1 MSSSSIAV
9 GRAATEDVAA
19 IAQFNIAM
27 AAETEDLALDP
38 QTVHAGVAAVV
49 SDDRRGFYLVA
60 RSDGKAVGSL
70 MITYEW
76 SDWRNGNLW
85 WIQSVYVKSDYRRR
99 GVYREMYL
107 SVKKLASSQKDICGF
122 RLYVEKDNL
131 IAQKTYR
138 TLDMEETPYLLF
150 EEELPTNS

>member
-60 RSDGKAVGSL
+60 RSDGKAIGSL

-85 WIQSVYVKSDYRRR
+85 WIQSVYVAPSARKQGIFRLLYDNVISLAKQSGDAA
-99 GVYREMYL
+99 GV
-107 SVKKLASSQKDICGF
+107 
-122 RLYVEKDNL
+122 RLYVEKDNRG
-131 IAQKTYR
+131 AQEVYR
-138 TLDMEETPYLLF
+138 KLGMSETAYRVF
-150 EEELPTNS
+150 EIIL

>member
-49 SDDRRGFYLVA
+49 SDDRHGFYLVA

-85 WIQSVYVKSDYRRR
+85 WIQSVYVVPSARKQGIFRLLYDNVISLAKQSGNAA
-99 GVYREMYL
+99 GV
-107 SVKKLASSQKDICGF
+107 
-122 RLYVEKDNL
+122 RLYVEKDNHG
-131 IAQKTYR
+131 AQEVYR
-138 TLDMEETPYLLF
+138 KLGMSETAYRVF
-150 EEELPTNS
+150 EIIL

>member
-60 RSDGKAVGSL
+60 RSGGKAVGSL

-85 WIQSVYVKSDYRRR
+85 WIQSVYVVSSARKQGIFRLLYDNVISLAKQR
-99 GVYREMYL
+99 GDAAGV
-107 SVKKLASSQKDICGF
+107 
-122 RLYVEKDNL
+122 RLYVEKDNRG
-131 IAQKTYR
+131 AQEVYR
-138 TLDMEETPYLLF
+138 KLGMSETAYRVF
-150 EEELPTNS
+150 EIIL

>member
-1 MSSSSIAV
+1 MSSSSIAI
-9 GRAATEDVAA
+9 GRAATEDVTA

-49 SDDRRGFYLVA
+49 RDDRRGFYLVA
-60 RSDGKAVGSL
+60 RSDGEAVGSL

-85 WIQSVYVKSDYRRR
+85 WIQSVYVVPSARKQGIFRLLYDNVISLAKQSGDAA
-99 GVYREMYL
+99 GV
-107 SVKKLASSQKDICGF
+107 
-122 RLYVEKDNL
+122 RLYVEKDNRG
-131 IAQKTYR
+131 AQEVYR
-138 TLDMEETPYLLF
+138 KLGMSETAYRVF
-150 EEELPTNS
+150 EIIL

>member
-85 WIQSVYVKSDYRRR
+85 WIQSVYVVSSARKQGIFRLLYDNVISLAKQSGDAA
-99 GVYREMYL
+99 GV
-107 SVKKLASSQKDICGF
+107 
-122 RLYVEKDNL
+122 RLYVEKDNRG
-131 IAQKTYR
+131 AQEVYR
-138 TLDMEETPYLLF
+138 KLGMSETAYRVF
-150 EEELPTNS
+150 EIIL

>member
-1 MSSSSIAV
+1 VSSSSIAV

-85 WIQSVYVKSDYRRR
+85 WIQSVYVVPSARKQGIFRLLYDNVISLAKQSGDAA
-99 GVYREMYL
+99 GV
-107 SVKKLASSQKDICGF
+107 
-122 RLYVEKDNL
+122 RLYVEKDNRG
-131 IAQKTYR
+131 AQEVYR
-138 TLDMEETPYLLF
+138 KLGMSETAYRVF
-150 EEELPTNS
+150 EIIL

>member
-9 GRAATEDVAA
+9 GRATTEDVAA

-85 WIQSVYVKSDYRRR
+85 WIQSVYVVPSARKQGIFRLLYDNVISLAKQSGDAA
-99 GVYREMYL
+99 GV
-107 SVKKLASSQKDICGF
+107 
-122 RLYVEKDNL
+122 RLYVEKDNRG
-131 IAQKTYR
+131 AQEVYGKLGMSETAYR
-138 TLDMEETPYLLF
+138 VF
-150 EEELPTNS
+150 EIIL

>member
-19 IAQFNIAM
+19 ITQFNIAM

-85 WIQSVYVKSDYRRR
+85 WIQSVYVVPSARKQGIFRLLYDNVISLAKQSGDAA
-99 GVYREMYL
+99 GV
-107 SVKKLASSQKDICGF
+107 
-122 RLYVEKDNL
+122 RLYVEKDNRS
-131 IAQKTYR
+131 AQEVYR
-138 TLDMEETPYLLF
+138 KLGMSETAYRVF
-150 EEELPTNS
+150 EIIL

>member
-9 GRAATEDVAA
+9 GRATTEDVAA

-85 WIQSVYVKSDYRRR
+85 WIQSVYVVPSARKQGIFRLLYDNVISLAKQSGDAA
-99 GVYREMYL
+99 GV
-107 SVKKLASSQKDICGF
+107 
-122 RLYVEKDNL
+122 RLYVEKDNRG
-131 IAQKTYR
+131 AQEVYR
-138 TLDMEETPYLLF
+138 KLGMSETAYRVF
-150 EEELPTNS
+150 EIIL

>member
-70 MITYEW
+70 MVTYEW

-85 WIQSVYVKSDYRRR
+85 WIQSVYVAPSARKQGIFRLLYDNVISLAKQSGDAA
-99 GVYREMYL
+99 GV
-107 SVKKLASSQKDICGF
+107 
-122 RLYVEKDNL
+122 RLYVEKDNRG
-131 IAQKTYR
+131 AQEVYR
-138 TLDMEETPYLLF
+138 KLGMSETAYRVF
-150 EEELPTNS
+150 EIIL

>member
-19 IAQFNIAM
+19 IAQFNSAM

-85 WIQSVYVKSDYRRR
+85 WIQSVYVMPSARKQGIFRLLYDNVISLAKQDGDAA
-99 GVYREMYL
+99 GV
-107 SVKKLASSQKDICGF
+107 
-122 RLYVEKDNL
+122 RLYVEKDNRG
-131 IAQKTYR
+131 AQEVYR
-138 TLDMEETPYLLF
+138 KLGMSETAYRVF
-150 EEELPTNS
+150 EIIF

>member
-27 AAETEDLALDP
+27 AAETEDLDLDP

-60 RSDGKAVGSL
+60 RSDGKTVGSL

-85 WIQSVYVKSDYRRR
+85 WIQSVYVVPSARKQGIFRLLYDNVISLAKQSGDAA
-99 GVYREMYL
+99 GV
-107 SVKKLASSQKDICGF
+107 
-122 RLYVEKDNL
+122 RLYVEKDNRG
-131 IAQKTYR
+131 AQEVYR
-138 TLDMEETPYLLF
+138 KLGMSETAYRVF
-150 EEELPTNS
+150 EIIL

>member
-1 MSSSSIAV
+1 MSSRSFAV
-9 GRAATEDVAA
+9 DRAATEDVAA

-38 QTVHAGVAAVV
+38 ATVHAGVAAVV

-85 WIQSVYVKSDYRRR
+85 WIQSVYVMPSWRKQGIFRLLYDNVIS
-99 GVYREMYL
+99 
-107 SVKKLASSQKDICGF
+107 LAKESGDAAGI
-122 RLYVEKDNL
+122 RLYVEKDNHD
-131 IAQKTYR
+131 AQGVYQKLGMSQTAYR
-138 TLDMEETPYLLF
+138 LF
-150 EEELPTNS
+150 ETIF

>member
-1 MSSSSIAV
+1 VSSSSIAV

-49 SDDRRGFYLVA
+49 SDDRHGFYLVA

-85 WIQSVYVKSDYRRR
+85 WIQSVYVVPSARKQGIFRLLYDNVISLAKQDGDAA
-99 GVYREMYL
+99 GV
-107 SVKKLASSQKDICGF
+107 
-122 RLYVEKDNL
+122 RLYVEKDNRG
-131 IAQKTYR
+131 AQEVYR
-138 TLDMEETPYLLF
+138 KLGMSETAYRVF
-150 EEELPTNS
+150 EIIF

>member
-9 GRAATEDVAA
+9 GRATTEDVAA

-60 RSDGKAVGSL
+60 RSDGEAVGSL

-85 WIQSVYVKSDYRRR
+85 WIQSVYVVPSARKQGIFRLLYDNVISLAKQSGDAA
-99 GVYREMYL
+99 GV
-107 SVKKLASSQKDICGF
+107 
-122 RLYVEKDNL
+122 RLYVEKDNRG
-131 IAQKTYR
+131 AQEVYR
-138 TLDMEETPYLLF
+138 KLGMSETAYRVF
-150 EEELPTNS
+150 EIIL

>member
-9 GRAATEDVAA
+9 GRATTEDVAA

-60 RSDGKAVGSL
+60 RSDGKAIGSL

-85 WIQSVYVKSDYRRR
+85 WIQSVYVVPSARKQGIFRLLYDNVISLAKQSGDAA
-99 GVYREMYL
+99 GV
-107 SVKKLASSQKDICGF
+107 
-122 RLYVEKDNL
+122 RLYVEKDNRG
-131 IAQKTYR
+131 AQEVYR
-138 TLDMEETPYLLF
+138 KLGMSETAYRVF
-150 EEELPTNS
+150 EIIL

>member
-85 WIQSVYVKSDYRRR
+85 WIQSVYVVPSARKQGIFRLLYDDVISLAKQSGDAA
-99 GVYREMYL
+99 GV
-107 SVKKLASSQKDICGF
+107 
-122 RLYVEKDNL
+122 RLYVEKDNRG
-131 IAQKTYR
+131 AQAVYR
-138 TLDMEETPYLLF
+138 KLGMSETAYRVF
-150 EEELPTNS
+150 EIIL

>member
-9 GRAATEDVAA
+9 GRATTEDVAA

-85 WIQSVYVKSDYRRR
+85 WIQSVYVVPSARKQGIFRLLYDNVITLAKQSGDAA
-99 GVYREMYL
+99 GV
-107 SVKKLASSQKDICGF
+107 
-122 RLYVEKDNL
+122 RLYVEKDNRG
-131 IAQKTYR
+131 AQEVYR
-138 TLDMEETPYLLF
+138 KLGMAETAYRVF
-150 EEELPTNS
+150 EIIF

>member
-9 GRAATEDVAA
+9 GRATTEDVAA
-19 IAQFNIAM
+19 ITQFNIAM

-49 SDDRRGFYLVA
+49 SEDRRGFYLVA

-85 WIQSVYVKSDYRRR
+85 WIQSVYVVPSARKQGIFRLLYDNVISLAKQSGDAA
-99 GVYREMYL
+99 GV
-107 SVKKLASSQKDICGF
+107 
-122 RLYVEKDNL
+122 RLYVEKDNRG
-131 IAQKTYR
+131 AQEVYR
-138 TLDMEETPYLLF
+138 KLGMSETAYRVF
-150 EEELPTNS
+150 EIIL

>member
-49 SDDRRGFYLVA
+49 SDDRHGFYLVA

-85 WIQSVYVKSDYRRR
+85 WIQSVYVVPSARKQGIFRLLYDNVISLAKQDGDAA
-99 GVYREMYL
+99 GV
-107 SVKKLASSQKDICGF
+107 
-122 RLYVEKDNL
+122 RLYVEKDNRG
-131 IAQKTYR
+131 AQEVYR
-138 TLDMEETPYLLF
+138 KLGMSETAYRVF
-150 EEELPTNS
+150 EIIF

>member
-49 SDDRRGFYLVA
+49 SDDRRGF
-60 RSDGKAVGSL
+60 
-70 MITYEW
+70 
-76 SDWRNGNLW
+76 
-85 WIQSVYVKSDYRRR
+85 
-99 GVYREMYL
+99 
-107 SVKKLASSQKDICGF
+107 
-122 RLYVEKDNL
+122 
-131 IAQKTYR
+131 
-138 TLDMEETPYLLF
+138 
-150 EEELPTNS
+150 

>member
-49 SDDRRGFYLVA
+49 IAG
-60 RSDGKAVGSL
+60 
-70 MITYEW
+70 
-76 SDWRNGNLW
+76 W
-85 WIQSVYVKSDYRRR
+85 W
-99 GVYREMYL
+99 
-107 SVKKLASSQKDICGF
+107 
-122 RLYVEKDNL
+122 
-131 IAQKTYR
+131 
-138 TLDMEETPYLLF
+138 
-150 EEELPTNS
+150 

>member
-38 QTVHAGVAAVV
+38 QPVHAGVAAVV
-49 SDDRRGFYLVA
+49 SADRRGFYLVA

-85 WIQSVYVKSDYRRR
+85 WIQSVYVVPSSRKQGIFRLLYDNVIS
-99 GVYREMYL
+99 
-107 SVKKLASSQKDICGF
+107 LAKESGDAAGI
-122 RLYVEKDNL
+122 RLYVEKDNRG
-131 IAQKTYR
+131 AQEVYR
-138 TLDMEETPYLLF
+138 KLGMSETAYRVF
-150 EEELPTNS
+150 EVIL

>member
-76 SDWRNGNLW
+76 SAWRNGNLW
-85 WIQSVYVKSDYRRR
+85 WIQSVYVVPSARKQGSFRLLYDNVISLAKKSGDAA
-99 GVYREMYL
+99 GV
-107 SVKKLASSQKDICGF
+107 
-122 RLYVEKDNL
+122 RLYVEKDNRGAQELSL
-131 IAQKTYR
+131 IHI
-138 TLDMEETPYLLF
+138 
-150 EEELPTNS
+150 

>member
-9 GRAATEDVAA
+9 GRATTEDVAA
-19 IAQFNIAM
+19 ITQFNIAR

-85 WIQSVYVKSDYRRR
+85 WIQSVYVAPSARKQGIFRLLYDNVISLAKQSGDAA
-99 GVYREMYL
+99 GV
-107 SVKKLASSQKDICGF
+107 
-122 RLYVEKDNL
+122 RLYVEKDNRG
-131 IAQKTYR
+131 AQEVYR
-138 TLDMEETPYLLF
+138 KLGMSETAYRVF
-150 EEELPTNS
+150 EIIL

>member
-9 GRAATEDVAA
+9 GRATTEDVAA

-85 WIQSVYVKSDYRRR
+85 WIQSVYV
-99 GVYREMYL
+99 VP
-107 SVKKLASSQKDICGF
+107 SSRKQGIF
-122 RLYVEKDNL
+122 RLLYDTVPWAL
-131 IAQKTYR
+131 HRQAWTCRR
-138 TLDMEETPYLLF
+138 TRTSPF
-150 EEELPTNS
+150 PGISFTGIRAPSHGG

>member
-19 IAQFNIAM
+19 ITQFNIAM
-27 AAETEDLALDP
+27 AAETEDLTLDP

-85 WIQSVYVKSDYRRR
+85 WIQSVYVVPSARKQGIFRLLYDNVIYLAKQR
-99 GVYREMYL
+99 GDAAGV
-107 SVKKLASSQKDICGF
+107 
-122 RLYVEKDNL
+122 RLYVEKDNRG
-131 IAQKTYR
+131 AQEVYQKLGMSETAYR
-138 TLDMEETPYLLF
+138 VF
-150 EEELPTNS
+150 EIIL

>member
-49 SDDRRGFYLVA
+49 SDNRRGFYLVA

-85 WIQSVYVKSDYRRR
+85 WIQSVYVVPSARKQGIFRLLYDNVISLAKQSGDAA
-99 GVYREMYL
+99 GV
-107 SVKKLASSQKDICGF
+107 
-122 RLYVEKDNL
+122 RLYVEKDNHG
-131 IAQKTYR
+131 AQEVYR
-138 TLDMEETPYLLF
+138 KLGMSETAYRVF
-150 EEELPTNS
+150 EIIL

>member
-9 GRAATEDVAA
+9 GGATTEDVAA

-85 WIQSVYVKSDYRRR
+85 WIQSVYVVPSARKQGIFRLLYNSVISLAKQSGDAA
-99 GVYREMYL
+99 GV
-107 SVKKLASSQKDICGF
+107 
-122 RLYVEKDNL
+122 RLYVEKDNRG
-131 IAQKTYR
+131 AQEVYR
-138 TLDMEETPYLLF
+138 KLGMSETAYRVF
-150 EEELPTNS
+150 EIIL

>member
-38 QTVHAGVAAVV
+38 KTVHAGVAAVV

-85 WIQSVYVKSDYRRR
+85 WIQSVYVVPSARKQGIFRLLYDNVISLAKQSGDAA
-99 GVYREMYL
+99 GV
-107 SVKKLASSQKDICGF
+107 
-122 RLYVEKDNL
+122 RLYVEKDNRG
-131 IAQKTYR
+131 AQEVYR
-138 TLDMEETPYLLF
+138 KLGMSETAYRVF
-150 EEELPTNS
+150 EIIL

>member
-9 GRAATEDVAA
+9 GRAAIEDVAA

-85 WIQSVYVKSDYRRR
+85 WIQSVYVVPSARKQGIFRLLYDNVISLAKQSGDAA
-99 GVYREMYL
+99 GV
-107 SVKKLASSQKDICGF
+107 
-122 RLYVEKDNL
+122 RLYVEKDNRS
-131 IAQKTYR
+131 AQEVYR
-138 TLDMEETPYLLF
+138 KLGMSETAYRVF
-150 EEELPTNS
+150 EIIL